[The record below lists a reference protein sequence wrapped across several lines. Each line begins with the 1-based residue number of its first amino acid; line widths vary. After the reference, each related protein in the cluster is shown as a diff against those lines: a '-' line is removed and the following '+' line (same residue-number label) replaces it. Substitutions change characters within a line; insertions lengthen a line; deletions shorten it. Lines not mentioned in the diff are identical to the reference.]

1 MPNTNAPI
9 RRQAPWPYV
18 KYDLRAFPC
27 LAAFLLRQN
36 CAAPVGDEFSC
47 GFWLLR
53 RRRAGARQAEKD
65 EKRQKDTPTGGCA
78 LVCRW
83 YLSIRAVPGHSM
95 CHLGITNIPCSKHA
109 KTGGAAP
116 AVRRSR
122 YRISASSDRCE
133 VKIVGRLFA
142 ALVRRGQKST
152 ARRRSGVGPSDH
164 DTSSLFY
171 MVCPPMSRARTAK
184 TEFPGIYRKY
194 RPLRHDLVLP
204 QEVFSA
210 IISR

>member
-1 MPNTNAPI
+1 MLLRFVFLVCTIDRQGNTRFCRALYARHSMLGINTPI
-9 RRQAPWPYV
+9 RRQVPWPY
-18 KYDLRAFPC
+18 A
-27 LAAFLLRQN
+27 
-36 CAAPVGDEFSC
+36 SMTC
-47 GFWLLR
+47 GPF
-53 RRRAGARQAEKD
+53 
-65 EKRQKDTPTGGCA
+65 

-184 TEFPGIYRKY
+184 TEFPGIHRKY
-194 RPLRHDLVLP
+194 RLLRHDLVLP